1 MTPDEL
7 RALLATLER
16 TEMTP
21 DTLTARRLA
30 MGMTQ
35 RQFAQALGVSE
46 AAVSLWESGKRAIR
60 STTQSALVMVER
72 AFAERDT

>member
-1 MTPDEL
+1 
-7 RALLATLER
+7 
-16 TEMTP
+16 
-21 DTLTARRLA
+21 